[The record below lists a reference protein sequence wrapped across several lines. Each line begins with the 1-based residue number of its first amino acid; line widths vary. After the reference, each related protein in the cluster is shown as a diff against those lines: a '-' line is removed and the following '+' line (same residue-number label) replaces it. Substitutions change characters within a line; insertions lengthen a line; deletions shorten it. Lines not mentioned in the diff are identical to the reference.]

1 MARFYK
7 MGELTLLTATLQMEV
22 IIKPMISQCQEAWKP
37 LYRINL
43 NITENPQGSHAMPLI
58 V

>member
-1 MARFYK
+1 

-43 NITENPQGSHAMPLI
+43 NITENSQGSHAMPLI